1 MSEPNVLPAGDR
13 PQRSRFSWR
22 TLNPFS
28 RPLYKDL
35 TFQVLAGMIVGVLL
49 GVYLPQVGSNVDQVS
64 NIFINLIEIVVGLI
78 VFCTVTLGIGR
89 VRDFSKVGRIA
100 VKALVYFEVI
110 TALALVIGL
119 VVVNVLRPGAGM
131 HIDASALQ
139 GAPSVHAA
147 KSVSFGD
154 FIESLVP
161 SSAVQAFASG
171 NILQVL
177 IFSVLFGCGVAAVGE
192 KAEPV
197 ITVVDVVQRAL
208 FWIIGQIMKL
218 APLAAC
224 AAIAYS
230 VSTYGLHTL
239 LGLGTLV
246 LEFFLT
252 VVIFFVAVLWPVS
265 RYAGVSLL
273 KLMRYFR
280 EELLLVI
287 GTSSSESVFPQLT
300 EKLKRLG
307 VSDSV
312 VGLVLPTA
320 YSFNHDGTCLFY
332 AATTVF
338 LAQATDSHLGWRGQ
352 LSLMAVLLLTSVGG
366 AGVSGSS
373 IPILALALAS
383 THVIPVASVALVL
396 GVQKVLSAAFVFAN
410 IAGNCVATIVI
421 GKWEKAIDWTRMR
434 QQLDAGYQP
443 APVPVPAA
451 AGSTADAAGLARS

>member
-1 MSEPNVLPAGDR
+1 MSAPNALPTRDR
-13 PQRSRFSWR
+13 PQRPRFDWR

-28 RPLYKDL
+28 RPLYADL
-35 TFQVLAGMIVGVLL
+35 TFQVLVGMIAGVLL
-49 GVYLPQVGSNVDQVS
+49 GVYLPKVGSNVDQVS
-64 NIFINLIEIVVGLI
+64 NIFINLIEMVVGLI

-131 HIDASALQ
+131 HIDPSALH
-139 GAPSVHAA
+139 GASSVHAA
-147 KSVSFGD
+147 KSLSFGD

-171 NILQVL
+171 NILQIL

-208 FWIIGQIMKL
+208 FWIIRQIMRL

-224 AAIAYS
+224 AAIAFS
-230 VSTYGLHTL
+230 VATYGLHTL

-252 VVIFFVAVLWPVS
+252 VVIFFVVVLWPVS

-332 AATTVF
+332 AATSVF
-338 LAQATDSHLGWRGQ
+338 LAQATGSHLGWQGQ

-383 THVIPVASVALVL
+383 THVIPVASVALIL

-410 IAGNCVATIVI
+410 ITGNCVATIVV

-434 QQLDAGYQP
+434 QELDARYQP
-443 APVPVPAA
+443 GPSPEPVPAA
-451 AGSTADAAGLARS
+451 AVDSTP

>member
-1 MSEPNVLPAGDR
+1 MPPAADQ
-13 PQRSRFSWR
+13 PKQSRFDWR

-35 TFQVLAGMIVGVLL
+35 TFQVLTGMVLGVLI
-49 GVYLPQVGSNVDQVS
+49 GAYLPKLGKNVDDVS
-64 NIFINLIEIVVGLI
+64 NIFIDLIEMVVGLI

-89 VRDFSKVGRIA
+89 VRDFGKVGRIA
-100 VKALVYFEVI
+100 VRAIVYFEVV
-110 TALALVIGL
+110 TAAALVIGL
-119 VVVNVLRPGAGM
+119 VVFNVLRPGAGL
-131 HIDASALQ
+131 HIDPSTLKGAS
-139 GAPSVHAA
+139 SVHAA
-147 KSVSFGD
+147 KSVSFGN

-161 SSAVQAFASG
+161 TSAAEAFASG

-177 IFSVLFGCGVAAVGE
+177 VFSVLFGCGVAAVGE
-192 KAEPV
+192 QAEPV
-197 ITVVDVVQRAL
+197 ITVIDGVQRAL
-208 FWIIGQIMKL
+208 FWIIRQIMKL

-224 AAIAYS
+224 TAIAYS
-230 VSTYGLHTL
+230 VATYGLHTL

-252 VVIFFVAVLWPVS
+252 VVIFFVVVLWPVS

-332 AATTVF
+332 AATSVF
-338 LAQATDSHLGWRGQ
+338 LAQATDSHLGWQTQ

-383 THVIPVASVALVL
+383 THVIPVASVALIL

-410 IAGNCVATIVI
+410 ITGNCVATIVV
-421 GKWEKAIDWTRMR
+421 GKWEKAIDWTLMR

-443 APVPVPAA
+443 APSLEPVPAA
-451 AGSTADAAGLARS
+451 VDSTP